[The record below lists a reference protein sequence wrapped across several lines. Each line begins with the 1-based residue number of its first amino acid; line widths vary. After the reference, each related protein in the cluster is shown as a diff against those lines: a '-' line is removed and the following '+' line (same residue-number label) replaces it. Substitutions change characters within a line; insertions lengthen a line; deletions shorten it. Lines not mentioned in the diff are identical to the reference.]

1 MSVCLQLAVVPSP
14 AQPLESS
21 DGLLLVICLT
31 RKFRGLWID
40 VIGHPELTQPARL
53 AGMRNPMTNCHGEL
67 RVMHGPIRV
76 KASPPASHR
85 GLGANNE
92 ATLSEGIYLE
102 A

>member
-1 MSVCLQLAVVPSP
+1 
-14 AQPLESS
+14 
-21 DGLLLVICLT
+21 
-31 RKFRGLWID
+31 
-40 VIGHPELTQPARL
+40 
-53 AGMRNPMTNCHGEL
+53 MRNLTTNCHGEL
-67 RVMHGPIRV
+67 TVMHDPIRV